1 MEPEKTEQSIF
12 TAWKQKDQ
20 EPECDQSEGMET
32 LALKNENII
41 YTRNLVTVIIQVQLQ
56 LEHCS
61 PLTERPRFHPWLP
74 NMGLIMFSENSSQ
87 ARAADTRKKSTR

>member
-20 EPECDQSEGMET
+20 EPEYDQSEGMET

-41 YTRNLVTVIIQVQLQ
+41 YTRNPVTVIVQVQLQ
-56 LEHCS
+56 LVR
-61 PLTERPRFHPWLP
+61 TLP
-74 NMGLIMFSENSSQ
+74 SSH
-87 ARAADTRKKSTR
+87 